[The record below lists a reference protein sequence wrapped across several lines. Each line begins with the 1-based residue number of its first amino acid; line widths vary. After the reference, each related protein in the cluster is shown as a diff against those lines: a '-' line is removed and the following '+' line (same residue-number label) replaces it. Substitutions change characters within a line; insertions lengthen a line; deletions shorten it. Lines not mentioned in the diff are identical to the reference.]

1 MQRLCEERS
10 KQAYSYF
17 FYQVVLMKRG
27 PIQKANI
34 GTGISSITI
43 RIIV

>member
-17 FYQVVLMKRG
+17 FYQVVLTKRG

-34 GTGISSITI
+34 GTGISSLQLE
-43 RIIV
+43 